1 MKIVF
6 VCHGNTCRSPMAEV
20 IFRDMVSD
28 IEVTSA
34 GLSASNGQR
43 AAYNAIRVCE
53 YNGLDLK
60 RHKSRNFHDLKIED
74 DDLILTLTEDIRD
87 NLKERYLGL
96 EIYTVKEYAG
106 EEEYLDI
113 KDPYGGDLSIYEI
126 CFDEI
131 KENLME
137 IAKIHFS
144 RKEELPP

>member
-1 MKIVF
+1 MKVIF

-20 IFRDMVSD
+20 IFKSLVNG

-34 GLSASNGQR
+34 GLSALNGQK
-43 AAYNAIRVCE
+43 AAYNAMMVCE

-60 RHKSRNFHDLKIED
+60 NHESKNFHDLKIED
-74 DDLILTLTEDIRD
+74 DDLILSLTEDIRD
-87 NLKERYLGL
+87 NLKKSYPNL

-113 KDPYGGDLSIYEI
+113 KDPIGGDLSIYEI

-137 IAKIHFS
+137 IVRIHFS
-144 RKEELPP
+144 KLEEISS